1 MGKRLTMAEIKT
13 VSYVHVGDRLVCTD
27 ELTQEQRVRLATK
40 LKVEWMNAMF
50 RGQAEFYAVQTNE

>member
-27 ELTQEQRVRLATK
+27 ELTQEQKVRLATK

>member
-1 MGKRLTMAEIKT
+1 MGKRLTLAEIKT